1 MAKLV
6 SRALPFNVVVSS
18 KASSRKKPDSH
29 QAFLV
34 SSHNRI
40 TFNQSAVMALFVF

>member
-18 KASSRKKPDSH
+18 KASSRKKPDSY

-34 SSHNRI
+34 STCIRI
-40 TFNQSAVMALFVF
+40 TFNQSAAMALFVF